1 MLVSAL
7 LVLAASSTVSE
18 VELTP
23 TQLPPPLVVAP
34 APTREEVSRADAA
47 RVERWLEALAGF
59 ERDQRRTA
67 GIVALG
73 GGAGLV
79 LAGGLVLADSTL
91 DDRTTRGPA
100 LLGAGGAL
108 LATGVVIYLITGK
121 AEDLAAELAAADL
134 EDPVRRA
141 QAIRTTEAQVV
152 ELAQEY
158 RSTRTLNGVV
168 LLAAGAASLVL
179 TGVLAADT
187 TRGDD
192 AYLPPI
198 VGGTGVAAVGL
209 GVYMLTVGRM
219 PVERVIE
226 GYTPVTLS
234 PSLLRVGDDGV
245 SAGVSGSF

>member
-1 MLVSAL
+1 MLVPVL
-7 LVLAASSTVSE
+7 LALAASSTVSE

-79 LAGGLVLADSTL
+79 LAGGWCWPTAASTIGP
-91 DDRTTRGPA
+91 RRGPA

-108 LATGVVIYLITGK
+108 LATGVVMYLITGK

-141 QAIRTTEAQVV
+141 QAIRATEAQVV

-158 RSTRTLNGVV
+158 RSVRARSTVWSCSPRARPRWCSRACSRPTPR
-168 LLAAGAASLVL
+168 AAMTPTCRRSWAAPAWRRWASVC
-179 TGVLAADT
+179 TW
-187 TRGDD
+187 
-192 AYLPPI
+192 
-198 VGGTGVAAVGL
+198 
-209 GVYMLTVGRM
+209 
-219 PVERVIE
+219 
-226 GYTPVTLS
+226 
-234 PSLLRVGDDGV
+234 
-245 SAGVSGSF
+245 

>member
-1 MLVSAL
+1 MLVPIVLA
-7 LVLAASSTVSE
+7 LAASSTVSD

-23 TQLPPPLVVAP
+23 SLALPPAVTAP
-34 APTREEVSRADAA
+34 APSREEVSRADAA
-47 RVERWLEALAGF
+47 RVERWLDALAGF

-67 GIVALG
+67 GILTLG

-79 LAGGLVLADSTL
+79 LAGGLVLADSSI
-91 DDRTTRGPA
+91 DDRTTRGPV

-108 LATGVVIYLITGK
+108 LATGMIMYFITGK
-121 AEDLAAELAAADL
+121 AEDLAAELAQADL

-141 QAIRTTEAQVV
+141 HAIRTTEAQVV
-152 ELAQEY
+152 ELAQDY

-179 TGVLAADT
+179 SGVLAADA

-198 VGGTGVAAVGL
+198 VGGVGVAAVGL
-209 GVYMLTVGRM
+209 GVYMVTVGRM

-245 SAGVSGSF
+245 TAGVSGRF